1 MNSGSAD
8 RAASPAPVVQLF
20 FNPASGS
27 FSARDM
33 VLLARGIEAAGA
45 RVIPAISSDTAEPLT
60 IDRDASHICIA
71 GGDGTIRHVATM
83 LARRGCPLPIAIY
96 PAGTV
101 NLLAMDGGYAADPAG
116 LVRRLFGE
124 QAGKLHHPVA
134 IGEELFFACA
144 SAGPDSAAIAALS
157 TRLKRWIGRAAYLVA
172 FLGVLWRW
180 PRPRIILTAD
190 GRQTACEAFYV
201 AKARYFAGRWSFA
214 PQACP
219 SDGMLH
225 VVALPRA
232 GRRDYARFIWA
243 MLCGQKVPGVHFT
256 CTTLMAQC
264 DDPMPVQADG
274 DMIATLPLT
283 LTVDARAIAFR

>member
-1 MNSGSAD
+1 
-8 RAASPAPVVQLF
+8 
-20 FNPASGS
+20 
-27 FSARDM
+27 M
-33 VLLARGIEAAGA
+33 VLLARGIEVAGA
-45 RVIPAISSDTAEPLT
+45 RVIPAISSDTGESLA
-60 IDRDASHICIA
+60 IDPDASHICIA

-83 LARRGCPLPIAIY
+83 LARNGCSLPIAVY

-124 QAGKLHHPVA
+124 QSGKLHHPVA
-134 IGEELFFACA
+134 IGEDLFFACA

-157 TRLKRWIGRAAYLVA
+157 TRLKRRIGRAAYLVA

-180 PRPRIILTAD
+180 PRPRITLTAD
-190 GRQTACEAFYV
+190 GRKTACEAFYV

-214 PQACP
+214 PRACP
-219 SDGMLH
+219 ADGLLH

-232 GRRDYARFIWA
+232 RRRDYARFVWA
-243 MLCGQKVPGVHFT
+243 MLRRRKVPGVHFT

-264 DDPMPVQADG
+264 EDPAPVQADG
-274 DMIATLPLT
+274 DVIATLPAT
-283 LTVDARAIAFR
+283 LTIDERTIAFR